1 MKRLGIVLTG
11 LIFTFL
17 VCGNVYAVDNIQD
30 TTENNIVYNGRFVI
44 TFYNSDNSPIEG
56 VEIEMFYSSE
66 EGMKNI
72 KDVEEINSNIT
83 INLVSDINGKIVLNK
98 LPYGLYQY
106 KIVDAPDGIEYT
118 EDLINVVIDLLNKN
132 INLES
137 YLNAK
142 VEMAPEAPKPIEP
155 PVEDNL
161 EEDIKD
167 EEEIVEDT
175 TTLPVIEDK
184 KEVENEEEAVI
195 EEEIKTYEKEE
206 NNVQVTVENIEIKDN
221 QLSNI
226 IVNDE
231 KEDKEEKIEY
241 KLDDV
246 RERNFKSKIE
256 ILKNREYCFND
267 SIKFEILN
275 VDNRIHYFIKAL
287 VDISNY
293 DKYKKIYKAERTGFN
308 IKIVNKKEPIINHRL
323 NINMG

>member
-1 MKRLGIVLTG
+1 MEMILKNTDVLIKQDYEIV
-11 LIFTFL
+11 F
-17 VCGNVYAVDNIQD
+17 NY
-30 TTENNIVYNGRFVI
+30 
-44 TFYNSDNSPIEG
+44 
-56 VEIEMFYSSE
+56 
-66 EGMKNI
+66 
-72 KDVEEINSNIT
+72 
-83 INLVSDINGKIVLNK
+83 NLVNRFIAYTDVT
-98 LPYGLYQY
+98 
-106 KIVDAPDGIEYT
+106 DATIKGYITY
-118 EDLINVVIDLLNKN
+118 IKQFIRYLLNKN

-231 KEDKEEKIEY
+231 KEDKEEK
-241 KLDDV
+241 
-246 RERNFKSKIE
+246 
-256 ILKNREYCFND
+256 
-267 SIKFEILN
+267 
-275 VDNRIHYFIKAL
+275 
-287 VDISNY
+287 
-293 DKYKKIYKAERTGFN
+293 KYLQAN
-308 IKIVNKKEPIINHRL
+308 
-323 NINMG
+323 

>member
-137 YLNAK
+137 YLNVK

-231 KEDKEEKIEY
+231 KEDK
-241 KLDDV
+241 
-246 RERNFKSKIE
+246 
-256 ILKNREYCFND
+256 
-267 SIKFEILN
+267 
-275 VDNRIHYFIKAL
+275 
-287 VDISNY
+287 
-293 DKYKKIYKAERTGFN
+293 
-308 IKIVNKKEPIINHRL
+308 
-323 NINMG
+323 

>member
-17 VCGNVYAVDNIQD
+17 VFGNVYAVDNIQD

-44 TFYNSDNSPIEG
+44 TFYNSDGSPIEG
-56 VEIEMFYSSE
+56 VEIEMFYSTE

-106 KIVDAPDGIEYT
+106 KIVKAPAGIEYT
-118 EDLINVVIDLLNKN
+118 EDLTNVVIDLLNKN
-132 INLES
+132 VNLES

-142 VEMAPEAPKPIEP
+142 VEMAPEVPKPIEP
-155 PVEDNL
+155 PIEESP
-161 EEDIKD
+161 EEDIEDD
-167 EEEIVEDT
+167 EEDEIVEEDNI
-175 TTLPVIEDK
+175 LPVIEDK
-184 KEVENEEEAVI
+184 KEVENEEEPVI
-195 EEEIKTYEKEE
+195 KEEIKSYEKEE
-206 NNVQVTVENIEIKDN
+206 NNIQVTVEKIEIKDK

-226 IVNDE
+226 IINNE
-231 KEDKEEKIEY
+231 KEEKEIEY
-241 KLDDV
+241 EFEDV

-256 ILKNREYCFND
+256 ILQNREYCFND

-275 VDNRIHYFIKAL
+275 VDNRTHYFIKAL
-287 VDISNY
+287 VDIPNN
-293 DKYKKIYKAERTGFN
+293 DKYKKIYKAERTGLN
-308 IKIVNKKEPIINHRL
+308 TKIVIKKEPIINHRL
-323 NINMG
+323 NMG